1 MFLTL
6 QVSLCSEQLAESS
19 LDKLLK
25 DEGSQS
31 TSAMQDEEFVEELVH
46 RSDMRIGVILSTA
59 QVLVCPLPNSFLIL
73 IVLTRFATCGAY
85 WWPASGEWHKRWR
98 LAPWKR
104 RLLQFI
110 CWCAKDCC
118 INLETECWAEEEK
131 QQFVEVF
138 SISRKNRVWELCM
151 LFCSLYDLF

>member
-59 QVLVCPLPNSFLIL
+59 QVLVCPLPNSFIIL

-85 WWPASGEWHKRWR
+85 W
-98 LAPWKR
+98 
-104 RLLQFI
+104 
-110 CWCAKDCC
+110 
-118 INLETECWAEEEK
+118 
-131 QQFVEVF
+131 
-138 SISRKNRVWELCM
+138 
-151 LFCSLYDLF
+151 